1 MSNDIYFRLYL
12 DVIRRPENQHDY
24 IDFLLGHRPELA
36 EAATCLARTA
46 QGLLVEYGHQWA
58 DQHIHQAN
66 HPYLF
71 HGTRFTWPIIE
82 SWHLR
87 PHRVSV
93 NGYGVYFGMD
103 FETALHFAGSD
114 ESTLRGTP
122 IHSILVFRNDQSQ
135 LERRYCREDE
145 LHEYRLK
152 GEYSLDSL
160 EAIVFLNYK
169 SVMEFGLRF
178 DQWQD
183 VGRKQ
188 LFIDRKIKLYDR
200 SLKPLDW
207 PVVLQHFDHVLMS
220 SWRQIGLMDP
230 ELYFW
235 PVGRPGWQILAG
247 VNELLVERAKQLLP
261 DPKWLKLIAKSLIND
276 NKFGD
281 FERFIHKALEWNE
294 TVYVDV
300 LLEVLPQIILNY
312 VRVGNVFERIVE
324 LRSADARR
332 RIREWA
338 IHQNDLVGVS
348 QYEMDRTNGMLNYLR
363 HL

>member
-12 DVIRRPENQHDY
+12 DVIRRPENQHAY
-24 IDFLLGHRPELA
+24 IDFLLSHRPELA

-58 DQHIHQAN
+58 DQHIHQPH

-188 LFIDRKIKLYDR
+188 LFRDRKIKLYDR

-207 PVVLQHFDHVLMS
+207 PVVLQHFDHALMS
-220 SWRQIGLMDP
+220 SWRQIGLSDP

-235 PVGRPGWQILAG
+235 PVGRPGWQVLTG
-247 VNELLVERAKQLLP
+247 VYELLVERAKQLLP
-261 DPKWLKLIAKSLIND
+261 DQRWLIRIAKSLVDKHIKEFD
-276 NKFGD
+276 
-281 FERFIHKALEWNE
+281 RFIREALEWNE
-294 TVYVDV
+294 DIYVDI
-300 LLEVLPQIILNY
+300 LLELLPQIIQQCLW
-312 VRVGNVFERIVE
+312 RPDTFKGLIPIGN
-324 LRSADARR
+324 RR
-332 RIREWA
+332 LREWA
-338 IHQNDLVGVS
+338 QQQPDKMNDSMFVV
-348 QYEMDRTNGMLNYLR
+348 ERTNEMLNYLR
-363 HL
+363 SL